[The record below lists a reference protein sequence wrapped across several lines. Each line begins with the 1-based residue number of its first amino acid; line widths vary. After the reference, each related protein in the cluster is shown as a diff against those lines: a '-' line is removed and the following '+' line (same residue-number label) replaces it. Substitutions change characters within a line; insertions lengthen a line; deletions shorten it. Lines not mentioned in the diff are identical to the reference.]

1 MPTKVLLPI
10 MGEGVTDATITAWL
24 KKEGDTVAEYDALVE
39 VNTDK
44 VDSEIPSP
52 VAGTVLKTYGEEGD
66 VVLVEAILAW
76 IGEPGEEIPEDDGS
90 DTPAAAAPAKVP
102 AKKSTPA
109 SPTPTPAAP
118 VAKTAPA
125 SPPSGGR
132 LAGFVSPVVARVA
145 AEHNVDLSQVAGSGS
160 GGRITKEDVLA
171 YIQTGGAVTA
181 PAATLAANGERST
194 FLSPVVIKLVGQHNV
209 NPAYVTG
216 TGKDG
221 RVTKQDIEAYIA
233 AGKPVPATATAPAVL
248 PARPPGPEVT
258 LGEIMK
264 LGPVRKAIAEHMVMS
279 RHTSAHVTTVM
290 EVDMSAVAAHRDANK
305 AAFAQ
310 SGAKLTY
317 TAYMI
322 AAIVA
327 ALKAYPIV
335 NSSWAEEGILVHQD
349 INVGMAV
356 AFSGGLIVPVIKQAG
371 TLSLLQISQAIN
383 DLATRARDKH
393 LKPDEVKGGTF
404 TLTNHGTSG
413 SLFATPIINQPQCA
427 ILGTGLIQKR
437 AVVINDAIAIRP
449 MVYIGLTFDH
459 RILDGAVADYF
470 LGTIKDTLD
479 MWH

>member
-39 VNTDK
+39 INTDK

-66 VVLVEAILAW
+66 VVMVEAILAW
-76 IGEPGEEIPEDDGS
+76 IGEPGEEIPEDGGG
-90 DTPAAAAPAKVP
+90 DTPVAAPAKVP
-102 AKKSTPA
+102 VKQ
-109 SPTPTPAAP
+109 PTPAASVP
-118 VAKTAPA
+118 KTAP
-125 SPPSGGR
+125 STPPSGGH
-132 LAGFVSPVVARVA
+132 LAAFVSPVVARVA

-171 YIQTGGAVTA
+171 YVQTGGAATA
-181 PAATLAANGERST
+181 PVVALATNGERST
-194 FLSPVVIKLVGQHNV
+194 FLSPVVIKLVGQHNI
-209 NPAYVTG
+209 NPAYVAG
-216 TGKDG
+216 TGREG

-233 AGKPVPATATAPAVL
+233 AGKPVPAAATAPAVL

-258 LGEIMK
+258 PGEIMK

-279 RHTSAHVTTVM
+279 RHTSPHVTTVM
-290 EVDMSAVAAHRDANK
+290 EVDMTAVAAHRDANK
-305 AAFAQ
+305 AAFLQ
-310 SGAKLTY
+310 NSAKLTY

-322 AAIVA
+322 SAIVT

-335 NSSWAEEGILVHQD
+335 NSSWADEGILVHQD

-356 AFSGGLIVPVIKQAG
+356 AFSGGLIVPVIKNADE
-371 TLSLLQISQAIN
+371 LSLLQISQAIN
-383 DLATRARDKH
+383 DLATRARDKQ

-404 TLTNHGTSG
+404 TLTNHGGSG

-427 ILGTGLIQKR
+427 ILGVGLIQKR
-437 AVVINDAIAIRP
+437 AVVINNAIAIRP

-470 LGTIKDTLD
+470 LGTINDKLDT
-479 MWH
+479 WN